1 MISHIG
7 ETGVANGQLILWD
20 LKEGRR
26 LATIHPHLEAIHS
39 ASFSIDCSM
48 LVTVGLDHQH
58 RYQIVIWDIAK
69 LIIDKIGSI
78 SQHSCNNNINSLSS
92 TTVST
97 MGINTLLNP
106 TSTAS
111 SSLLSSASS
120 SSIIAKQI
128 SEFPIHKIKF
138 HPYNEFHL
146 ISCGKENIR
155 FWRIRKGD
163 VDAFVEEI
171 IQLFLLLPISQPLKY
186 Y

>member
-1 MISHIG
+1 
-7 ETGVANGQLILWD
+7 
-20 LKEGRR
+20 
-26 LATIHPHLEAIHS
+26 
-39 ASFSIDCSM
+39 M
-48 LVTVGLDHQH
+48 LVTVGLDNQH

-78 SQHSCNNNINSLSS
+78 SQHICNNNNINSLSS

-97 MGINTLLNP
+97 MGINILINP
-106 TSTAS
+106 TSTSSSS
-111 SSLLSSASS
+111 SSLTSTSL

-163 VDAFVEEI
+163 VDVFIDYDIDDDDEI
-171 IQLFLLLPISQPLKY
+171 IQLLLLLPIPQLLLLLLKLLLVVVIVVVL
-186 Y
+186 